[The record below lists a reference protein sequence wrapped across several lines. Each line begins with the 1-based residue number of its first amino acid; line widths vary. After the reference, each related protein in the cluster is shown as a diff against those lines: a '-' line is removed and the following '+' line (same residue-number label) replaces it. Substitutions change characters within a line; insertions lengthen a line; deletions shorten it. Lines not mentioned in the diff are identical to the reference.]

1 MAHWMVGKGARNLV
15 FLSRSGAQKEEARN
29 LVKELTAEGARIA
42 AYACDLGD
50 EHRLRLVLEE
60 VSRDFPPIKGVIQS
74 AMVIRVCFIVP
85 YPYSW
90 VRLLTESSQDST
102 FESMTSEDMSASLRP
117 KVNGSWNLHTL
128 LPKDMDFF
136 VMLSS
141 SAGIVGSRGQGNYS
155 AGNTYQDA
163 LAHYRVSRNLPA
175 VAIDLGM
182 ILGVGYVAESSSET
196 NEAQQTSVVANLK
209 NLGLI
214 GIREEEFLAILAAA
228 ITNCGKPET
237 NIPCQIITGLST
249 GGMMRQNG
257 TSEDPYWFADARFS
271 HLKLM
276 DTQTNL
282 TEIKSSGP
290 PLQHLLGEVASIAA
304 AATIICETIAARL
317 AKSLRV
323 PLEDLDPF
331 KPVNAY
337 GVDSLIAV
345 ELRNFIFREIKADMS
360 IFDILS
366 SIPLTMLSSKIAA
379 NSTLVQ
385 AAIESEQT

>member
-1 MAHWMVGKGARNLV
+1 
-15 FLSRSGAQKEEARN
+15 
-29 LVKELTAEGARIA
+29 
-42 AYACDLGD
+42 
-50 EHRLRLVLEE
+50 
-60 VSRDFPPIKGVIQS
+60 
-74 AMVIRVCFIVP
+74 
-85 YPYSW
+85 
-90 VRLLTESSQDST
+90 
-102 FESMTSEDMSASLRP
+102 MTSEDMSAALRP

-155 AGNTYQDA
+155 AGNAYQDA
-163 LAHYRVSRNLPA
+163 LAHYRVSRNFPA
-175 VAIDLGM
+175 AAIDLGM

-209 NLGLI
+209 NLGLV

-228 ITNCGKPET
+228 ITSFGKADT
-237 NIPCQIITGLST
+237 NIPCQVITGLST
-249 GGMMRQNG
+249 GGMMLQNG
-257 TSEDPYWFADARFS
+257 AEDPYWFTDARFS
-271 HLKLM
+271 HLRLM

-282 TEIKSSGP
+282 KETGSSGP
-290 PLQHLLGEVASIAA
+290 PLQRLLAEVTSIAV
-304 AATIICETIAARL
+304 AATIICDAIAARL

-323 PLEDLDPF
+323 PLEDLDPS

-366 SIPLTMLSSKIAA
+366 SIPLTMLSSKIATS
-379 NSTLVQ
+379 STLVQ
-385 AAIESEQT
+385 AAIESEQA

>member
-1 MAHWMVGKGARNLV
+1 
-15 FLSRSGAQKEEARN
+15 
-29 LVKELTAEGARIA
+29 
-42 AYACDLGD
+42 
-50 EHRLRLVLEE
+50 
-60 VSRDFPPIKGVIQS
+60 
-74 AMVIRVCFIVP
+74 
-85 YPYSW
+85 
-90 VRLLTESSQDST
+90 
-102 FESMTSEDMSASLRP
+102 MTSEDMSASLRP

-249 GGMMRQNG
+249 GGIMRQNG

-304 AATIICETIAARL
+304 AATIICEAIASRL

-323 PLEDLDPF
+323 PLEDLDPS

-385 AAIESEQT
+385 AAIESERLSG